1 MVVKLKTKEFNKNNK
16 NKNTFKVKSN
26 ILEALQKQLKE
37 SHRSSPILMSFVAGG
52 LASIGLATNSATT
65 ILGSMLLSPIG
76 SLINKSNIYWLL
88 KKHRVSMDK
97 KYSHWIIPLL
107 MVMIITIGISFILGT
122 IFSNLR
128 NPFNKKPLTE
138 NWPTQE
144 MRDRAEPINA
154 IYMVFIALLCGIA
167 LPISIIMESGVRF
180 VAIGIATALIP
191 PLANVGL
198 AFSFKESN
206 SLDKQYDLSYKQ
218 KAIIVGISIFLIN
231 TILLYFPSKYLL
243 NVFIQEN
250 NIFKRIEK
258 FFNII

>member
-1 MVVKLKTKEFNKNNK
+1 MKKKFKTKEFNINNK
-16 NKNTFKVKSN
+16 ENKFKVRAKT
-26 ILEALQKQLKE
+26 LEVLERQLKE

-88 KKHRVSMDK
+88 KKHRVRMDK
-97 KYSHWIIPLL
+97 KYSHWILPLF
-107 MVMIITIGISFILGT
+107 MVMVLTIGISFILGT
-122 IFSNLR
+122 IFSNLK
-128 NPFNKKPLTE
+128 NPFNNKPLTE

-154 IYMVFIALLCGIA
+154 IYMIFIALLCGIA

-198 AFSFKESN
+198 AFSFKDSN
-206 SLDKQYDLSYKQ
+206 NLDKQYGMSYKD

-243 NVFIQEN
+243 NVFVQED
-250 NIFKRIEK
+250 NIFKKIEQ
-258 FFNII
+258 FFNIV

>member
-1 MVVKLKTKEFNKNNK
+1 MVKLKTKQFNKNKKAHN
-16 NKNTFKVKSN
+16 FIVKSHTL
-26 ILEALQKQLKE
+26 ISLERQLKE
-37 SHRSSPILMSFVAGG
+37 SHRSSPILMSIVAGG
-52 LASIGLATNSATT
+52 LAAIGLATNSATT

-88 KKHRVSMDK
+88 KKHRVTMDK
-97 KYSHWIIPLL
+97 KYSHWVVPLL
-107 MVMIITIGISFILGT
+107 MVMILTVSISFLLGK
-122 IFSNLR
+122 IFSNLN
-128 NPFNKKPLTE
+128 NPFNGKPLTE

-154 IYMVFIALLCGIA
+154 VYMVFIALLCGIA

-198 AFSFKESN
+198 AFSFKGEA
-206 SLDKQYDLSYKQ
+206 LDEIYGMTYKE
-218 KAIIVGISIFLIN
+218 KAILVGTSIFLIN

-243 NVFIQEN
+243 NVFIQED
-250 NIFKRIEK
+250 NIFKRVEK
-258 FFNII
+258 FFNI

>member
-1 MVVKLKTKEFNKNNK
+1 MPIKLKTKEFNRNDKSK
-16 NKNTFKVKSN
+16 ETFTVKSQ
-26 ILEALQKQLKE
+26 ILKALESQLGE

-52 LASIGLATNSATT
+52 LASIGLATNSSTT

-76 SLINKSNIYWLL
+76 SLLNKSNIYWLL
-88 KKHRVSMDK
+88 KKHRVNLDK
-97 KYSHWIIPLL
+97 KYSHWIVPLI
-107 MVMIITIGISFILGT
+107 MVMIITIGISYILGT
-122 IFSNLR
+122 IFSNLK
-128 NPFNKKPLTE
+128 NPFNQKPLTE

-154 IYMVFIALLCGIA
+154 IYMIFIALLCGIA

-198 AFSFKESN
+198 AFSFKNSN
-206 SLDKQYDLSYKQ
+206 ELDKQYGLTYKE
-218 KAIIVGISIFLIN
+218 KAIVVGISIFLIN
-231 TILLYFPSKYLL
+231 TLLLYFPSKYLL
-243 NVFIQEN
+243 NVFVQED

>member
-1 MVVKLKTKEFNKNNK
+1 MVIKLKTKQFNKNNK
-16 NKNTFKVKSN
+16 SKDTFTVRSK
-26 ILEALQKQLKE
+26 ILKALENQLGE
-37 SHRSSPILMSFVAGG
+37 SHRSSPVLMSFVAGG

-76 SLINKSNIYWLL
+76 SLLNKSNIYWLL
-88 KKHRVSMDK
+88 KKHRVTLDK
-97 KYSHWIIPLL
+97 KYSHWIVPLI
-107 MVMIITIGISFILGT
+107 MVMIITIGVSFILGT
-122 IFSNLR
+122 IFSNLK
-128 NPFNKKPLTE
+128 NPFNGKPLTE

-144 MRDRAEPINA
+144 MKDRAEPINA
-154 IYMVFIALLCGIA
+154 IYMIFIALLCGIA

-198 AFSFKESN
+198 AFSFKEDN
-206 SLDKQYDLSYKQ
+206 MFDNNYKMTYRQ

-243 NVFIQEN
+243 NVFVQED

>member
-1 MVVKLKTKEFNKNNK
+1 MELKTKQFNKNDK
-16 NKNTFKVKSN
+16 NKYFFKVKSN
-26 ILEALQKQLKE
+26 ILFSLQRQLKE
-37 SHRSSPILMSFVAGG
+37 SHRSSPILMSFVSGG

-65 ILGSMLLSPIG
+65 ILGSMLLSPIV

-88 KKHRVSMDK
+88 KKHRVTMDK
-97 KYSHWIIPLL
+97 KYSHWIVPLI
-107 MVMIITIGISFILGT
+107 MVMIITIGISFLLGT
-122 IFSNLR
+122 IFSNLK
-128 NPFNKKPLTE
+128 NPFNGKSLTE

-154 IYMVFIALLCGIA
+154 IYMIFIALLCGIA

-180 VAIGIATALIP
+180 VAIGVATALIP

-198 AFSFKESN
+198 AFSFK
-206 SLDKQYDLSYKQ
+206 DKNKFDNNYEMTYRQ
-218 KAIIVGISIFLIN
+218 KAILVGISIFLIN

-243 NVFIQEN
+243 NIFVQEN

-258 FFNII
+258 FFNIL